1 MNASASHLCARPL
14 PDRNAECRLPPSP
27 MSLSRLP
34 RLLRSAPAP
43 WRAATARSFSGYVR
57 EHSLA
62 GLTEEQAEV
71 STRLVWTR

>member
-1 MNASASHLCARPL
+1 
-14 PDRNAECRLPPSP
+14 

-34 RLLRSAPAP
+34 RLLRSAPTP